1 MASGNKL
8 YLADKETLDGIKN
21 NVGNTADNGGSASGG
36 TIFAKLN
43 AIIGSIASIISTWT
57 AERAANIDRISDKVN
72 VINTAVQTSSVN
84 VFDAKTAATDARS
97 NTATNNTPSNVGSLS
112 QKLSYIIQQLTG
124 LGQKKLVSKQIS
136 FQVSATGTHTILEVT
151 GSGQFEYAHTSL
163 VYSTNVLVIEC
174 DGVAHRFSGKSGT
187 CLIGRFLNYPTAG
200 LSCVTSDTFNNISY
214 LLHQPFYFKDRL
226 RIYVEKSNPSDGSF
240 HGLYSVYE

>member
-1 MASGNKL
+1 MAGEKV

-21 NVGNTADNGGSASGG
+21 NVGNTADKGGGTGGG

-43 AIIGSIASIISTWT
+43 AIISSVAQFVTAWT
-57 AERAANIDRISDKVN
+57 TERAAKIDNIDTKVN
-72 VINTAVQTSSVN
+72 TIDSAAISIYDRATNALN
-84 VFDAKTAATDARS
+84 AADAARS
-97 NTATNNTPSNVGSLS
+97 NTEAEHTPLATGKLS
-112 QKLSYIIQQLTG
+112 QKLSYIIQQCANLS
-124 LGQKKLVSKQIS
+124 QKKLVSKPIS
-136 FQVSATGTHTILEVT
+136 FQVSATGIHTILEVT
-151 GSGQFEYAHTSL
+151 GGGQFEYAHTSL

-187 CLIGRFLNYPTAG
+187 CIVGRFMNYPTER
-200 LSCVTSDTFNNISY
+200 LSCVTSDTFNNINY

-226 RIYVEKSNPSDGSF
+226 RIYVEKSNPSDGNF

>member
-1 MASGNKL
+1 MASGDKV

-21 NVGNTADNGGSASGG
+21 NVGNTADKGGGTGAG

-43 AIIGSIASIISTWT
+43 AIISSIATFVTAWTTERAEKIDSISANAANTYNTVNYINSNAVSAVST
-57 AERAANIDRISDKVN
+57 AEA
-72 VINTAVQTSSVN
+72 
-84 VFDAKTAATDARS
+84 ARS
-97 NTATNNTPSNVGSLS
+97 NTEAEHTPLATGKLS
-112 QKLSYIIQQLTG
+112 QKLSYIIQQLG
-124 LGQKKLVSKQIS
+124 NQKKLVSKQIS
-136 FQVSATGTHTILEVT
+136 FQVSSTGTHTILEVT
-151 GSGQFEYAHTSL
+151 GGGQFEYAHTSL

-174 DGVAHRFSGKSGT
+174 DGVAHRFTNKSGT

-214 LLHQPFYFKDRL
+214 LLHQPLYFKDRL
-226 RIYVEKSNPSDGSF
+226 RIYVEKSNPSDGNF

>member
-1 MASGNKL
+1 MAGEKV

-21 NVGNTADNGGSASGG
+21 NVGNTADKGGGTGAG

-43 AIIGSIASIISTWT
+43 AIISSIAPFVTAWT
-57 AERAANIDRISDKVN
+57 AERAAKIDNIDAKVN
-72 VINTAVQTSSVN
+72 TIDSAASSIYDRATN
-84 VFDAKTAATDARS
+84 ALNAADAARS
-97 NTATNNTPSNVGSLS
+97 NTEAEHTPLATGKLS
-112 QKLSYIIQQLTG
+112 QKLSYIIQQCAN

-151 GSGQFEYAHTSL
+151 GGGQFEYAHTSL

-226 RIYVEKSNPSDGSF
+226 RIYVEKSNPSDSSF